1 MQCPKC
7 QSLRNSVIDSR
18 VTDGNQAIRRRRVC
32 DECDYR
38 FTTFE
43 RARATELMVV
53 KKDGTR
59 ESFDRDKLKAGIW
72 RACVKRRISEAEID
86 RMVNDLE
93 EDLAKAGEIQS
104 GGIGKAVMLKLKE
117 RDPVAYV
124 RFASVYQEFDS
135 PESFQEILRTL

>member
-7 QSLRNSVIDSR
+7 HSLRNSVIDSR
-18 VTDGNQAIRRRRVC
+18 VTDSNRAVRRRRVC
-32 DECDYR
+32 DECGYR

-43 RARATELMVV
+43 RARASELMVV

-59 ESFDRDKLKAGIW
+59 EPFDRGKLKAGIW
-72 RACVKRRISEAEID
+72 RACVKRKISEAEID
-86 RMVNDLE
+86 SMVNDLE
-93 EDLAKAGEIQS
+93 EELAKAGEIDS
-104 GGIGKAVMLKLKE
+104 GNIGKAVMLKLRD

-135 PESFQEILRTL
+135 PESFQEILETL